1 MGGVDQGAVH
11 VAAEAYLAVPRSTV
25 RALLAPTALWE
36 LCWPGLV
43 LEVTEDRAEKG
54 VRWSVAGPLSGT
66 AEVWLESWREGC
78 IAHVYL
84 RARRSPGTSRHLPG
98 TLTRADGE
106 RTRAL
111 LFWAK
116 DRLEQRSSMPTGPTR
131 RVQ

>member
-1 MGGVDQGAVH
+1 MGGVDQATVH
-11 VAAEAYLAVPRSTV
+11 VAAEAYLAAPRSTV
-25 RALLAPTALWE
+25 RHLLERTVLWE

-54 VRWSVAGPLSGT
+54 VRWSVAGRLTGT
-66 AEVWLESWREGC
+66 AELWLEPWREGC

-84 RARRSPGTSRHLPG
+84 RAKPSPGTGRRRAG
-98 TLTRADGE
+98 ARTRGAGA
-106 RTRAL
+106 RARAL

-131 RVQ
+131 QVQ